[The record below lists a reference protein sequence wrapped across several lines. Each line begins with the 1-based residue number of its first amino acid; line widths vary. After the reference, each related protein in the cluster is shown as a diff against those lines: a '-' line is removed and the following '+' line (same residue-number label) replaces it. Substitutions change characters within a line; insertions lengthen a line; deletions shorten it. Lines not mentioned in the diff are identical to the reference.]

1 MSTRRPQP
9 RERQSLTRMFAW
21 PIVIALASIIGLVS
35 ALAGDGI
42 EDVVAWLGLALPI
55 VVFCWAMHARRS

>member
-1 MSTRRPQP
+1 MTAGR
-9 RERQSLTRMFAW
+9 RQSLARMFAW
-21 PIVIALASIIGLVS
+21 PMAIALASLVGLVS

-55 VVFCWAMHARRS
+55 AAVAWALRARRS